1 MMRDFFR
8 RIFMK
13 LWKNGFFHTM
23 EDPQKTYHA
32 MATDHGL
39 IIGFDED
46 IKDLEFDRE
55 IDLNKAHVY
64 PGFVD
69 AHLHLL
75 GYGQKLLHPNF
86 SHLKDKDEMLVELK
100 KLFKNEKLFVEGY
113 RECGITKD
121 DLNQISTE
129 HPILLRHNDYHSL
142 TVNDQVLKLSN
153 IIHDTGVLTE
163 EVAQKA
169 MDSFPKYK
177 QKEVEK
183 ILTLSLKSLY
193 KYGITGGHSDDL
205 YYFNGFDETVSVFEN
220 VLDKFPFRAHLLMH
234 HMTIDD
240 FKKSGRT
247 FLDQTY
253 YLQLG
258 AVKMFYDGT
267 VSSKT
272 ALMKKPYKN
281 SNNFGQNVNG
291 KEAFIEIVKKAR
303 SYHLP
308 IAVHVIGDQGLDEVI
323 EIIKQYP
330 PKMYHHDRLIHTP
343 WISKD
348 TLEELKTLR
357 VSLDIQP
364 QFLSSD
370 LPWALDF
377 FSETPDL
384 VFPWKTLLEAG
395 LNLAGSSDAP
405 VEIPNPLLGIHA
417 AVFRESSNDG
427 KAYFTEE
434 SLTRFE
440 AISMYTIG
448 ANYSTEHRNRGYLK
462 VGYVADLSIFKHD
475 LMSMHPSKFKE
486 DIFEMTVIDERI
498 VYDKNKV

>member
-1 MMRDFFR
+1 
-8 RIFMK
+8 MK
-13 LWKNGFFHTM
+13 LWKNGYFHTM
-23 EDPQKTYHA
+23 EDPQKTYHS

-39 IIGFDED
+39 IIGFDDE
-46 IKDLEFDRE
+46 IKGLEFDRE

-75 GYGQKLLHPNF
+75 GYGQMLMRPNF
-86 SHLKDKDEMLVELK
+86 SNIKGKEEALNELK
-100 KLFKNEKLFVEGY
+100 KLFKNDKLFVEGY

-121 DLNQISTE
+121 DLNSISKDY
-129 HPILLRHNDYHSL
+129 PILLRHNDYHSL
-142 TVNDQVLKLSN
+142 TVNDQVLKLAN
-153 IIHDTGVLTE
+153 IIHPTGVLTE
-163 EVAQKA
+163 EIAQHA
-169 MDSFPKYK
+169 IDSFPKYNK
-177 QKEVEK
+177 KEIGK
-183 ILTLSLKSLY
+183 ILIQSLKSLY
-193 KYGITGGHSDDL
+193 KYGVTGGHSDDL
-205 YYFNGFDETVSVFEN
+205 YYFNGFDETVSIFET

-234 HMTIDD
+234 HMVIDD

-247 FLDQTY
+247 YLDQTY

-267 VSSKT
+267 ISSKT
-272 ALMKKPYKN
+272 ALMKKPYN
-281 SNNFGQNVNG
+281 DSSNYGLNVNG

-303 SYHLP
+303 GYHLP

-323 EIIKQYP
+323 EIIKAYP
-330 PKMYHHDRLIHTP
+330 PKIYHHDRLIHTP
-343 WISKD
+343 WIAKE
-348 TLEELKTLR
+348 TIEELKKLR

-377 FSETPDL
+377 LSETPDL
-384 VFPWKTLLEAG
+384 VFPWKTLLDAG

-405 VEIPNPLLGIHA
+405 IEIPNPLLGIHA
-417 AVFRESSNDG
+417 AVFRESSYDHNP
-427 KAYFTEE
+427 YFTEE

-440 AISMYTIG
+440 AITMYTKG
-448 ANYSTEHRNRGYLK
+448 ANYSSEHTNRGYLK

-475 LMSMHPSKFKE
+475 LLSMHPNKFKE
-486 DIFEMTVIDERI
+486 DILEMTVIDERI
-498 VYDKNKV
+498 VFDKNKSSV